1 MKIHKRLLDPDRVR
15 RPPREGFSWIDR
27 RFLREHAPA
36 LDRDAIL
43 LYFFLAAVADKDGL
57 SFYSE
62 ATTAARLRLD
72 EKAVA
77 AAREALLYRGL
88 IAHEPPLTQVV
99 AIPERRRTAA
109 RDCAGAELV
118 GDILRRLARGD
129 RGVPPP
135 EGGPA

>member
-1 MKIHKRLLDPDRVR
+1 MMIRKRLLAVDRVR
-15 RPPREGFSWIDR
+15 RPPREGFSWLDR

-57 SFYSE
+57 SFYAD

-72 EKAVA
+72 ERAVT
-77 AAREALLYRGL
+77 AARETLLQRGL
-88 IAHEPPLTQVV
+88 IAHESPLTQVL
-99 AIPERRRTAA
+99 ALPERSARG

-118 GDILRRLARGD
+118 GDILRRMAAGRGQ
-129 RGVPPP
+129 P
-135 EGGPA
+135 